1 MPNAEI
7 IQIDGN
13 AQVPAKR
20 HQIFY
25 VHTLDFLVQQK
36 NSSYLMYDVNANE
49 TGDFSEMKNMQIMA
63 IHLFIISNEK
73 FINSLYFKR
82 LN

>member
-1 MPNAEI
+1 M
-7 IQIDGN
+7 
-13 AQVPAKR
+13 
-20 HQIFY
+20 H
-25 VHTLDFLVQQK
+25 
-36 NSSYLMYDVNANE
+36 DVNANE

-82 LN
+82 LD